1 MKQPQLYIFAGLPG
15 SGKTTLAKQLAAS
28 LGAVYLRIDTLEQ
41 GLRELCQ
48 VNPQGEGYGLAW
60 RLATDNLRLGL
71 SVVADSCNPI
81 QLSRDEWQQVA
92 IQAGAEYINIEVMC
106 SDVQQHRSR
115 VETREATIV
124 GQQLPDWQAV
134 CEREY
139 HPWATS
145 RIQLDTA
152 GKTVAQ
158 SLAELE
164 QQLGTSKHNRV

>member
-1 MKQPQLYIFAGLPG
+1 MAQGTLYIFAGLPG
-15 SGKTTLAKQLAAS
+15 AGKTTLAQQLASS

-48 VNPQGEGYGLAW
+48 VDPQGEGYGLAW
-60 RLATDNLRLGL
+60 RLAADNLALGL

-81 QLSRDEWQQVA
+81 QLSRDAWQRVA
-92 IQAGAEYINIEVMC
+92 VQAGVEFINIEVLC
-106 SDVQQHRSR
+106 SDEQQHRYR
-115 VETREATIV
+115 VETREATIA

-139 HPWATS
+139 HPWRAP

-158 SLAELE
+158 CLAELK
-164 QQLGTSKHNRV
+164 QQLSDSKHTRT